1 MIASFWRKL
10 CARPRL
16 VAADTASAAGSP
28 ELPSPVPVRALP
40 DIDPLAKTAIRLAD
54 LGPRLAELAS
64 TAAEQAEAQER
75 YATDMAATMG
85 RLGDALEHALTELR
99 GSSGAVGEA
108 LSTVSEIAA
117 HTRILS
123 LNASIEAARAG
134 EQGRAFAVVVD
145 EVRGLANRTGET
157 THAISARMGA
167 MEDRLG
173 QVEALLKREAEAV
186 ETGEPTVGAVS
197 RQALSVAS
205 TAGRQRGGAVSL
217 HALGD
222 EVHRLTDDLLL
233 RIGVFRLRAH
243 AQAEEALRAALA
255 GCVAAEGSRESL
267 ERALSEW
274 LQEHPFFELAY
285 VTNAAGRQVIDN
297 LVQKDGQIAHD
308 PSGFGRDWSDRPW
321 YLAARAT
328 REPISTDIYRST
340 ATQDYCFTVA
350 AEIWACGACVGVL
363 AADVNF
369 RRLLEQ

>member
-1 MIASFWRKL
+1 
-10 CARPRL
+10 
-16 VAADTASAAGSP
+16 
-28 ELPSPVPVRALP
+28 VRALP

-85 RLGDALEHALTELR
+85 RLGDALEHALAELR

-173 QVEALLKREAEAV
+173 QVEA
-186 ETGEPTVGAVS
+186 
-197 RQALSVAS
+197 
-205 TAGRQRGGAVSL
+205 
-217 HALGD
+217 
-222 EVHRLTDDLLL
+222 
-233 RIGVFRLRAH
+233 F
-243 AQAEEALRAALA
+243 
-255 GCVAAEGSRESL
+255 
-267 ERALSEW
+267 
-274 LQEHPFFELAY
+274 
-285 VTNAAGRQVIDN
+285 
-297 LVQKDGQIAHD
+297 
-308 PSGFGRDWSDRPW
+308 
-321 YLAARAT
+321 
-328 REPISTDIYRST
+328 
-340 ATQDYCFTVA
+340 
-350 AEIWACGACVGVL
+350 
-363 AADVNF
+363 
-369 RRLLEQ
+369 